1 MTGNSKI
8 RVLIYQGYASGG
20 GSKRSLWEQVKVLRA
35 MPEVE
40 LILVCSKSGWFT
52 ERLEKNRVPYEYFRG
67 LEALPKLTS
76 DLLRTNPALFFWRFF
91 KLLPRSIRLWIYLT
105 GRRADLTIIN
115 ESRDFWQMLPFLL
128 RKRPISIFNSM
139 IETELQNFQGR
150 LVCRFADYVF
160 TVSEA
165 VYAPISKWRA
175 ARGMGAVRLV
185 PLIVNTET
193 EWNEHVGCELRS
205 ELNISAK
212 TVLIG
217 SVAAIHPRKGQMDTL
232 KIFQELAC
240 DNNDLHLIIAG
251 SVTSSSSEA
260 RRYEE
265 ALHQSAAQSG
275 VSERIHFLGW
285 RARTAHV
292 RQLRKAGRPWRV
304 AGEPCDQPFPKR
316 ESPTTIVVVQEL
328 DLHAGHVDSRRALL
342 AARLT
347 PHAQR
352 ERVVHVG
359 GREGV
364 GSELSRERQPKCVG
378 PSPGGVALVAR
389 GTEGGAHDA
398 RVGLTAGPVV
408 VAHFCGARPPSP
420 RRPVQHGGNG
430 QRLVATVV
438 AHQGSVVHAGRIDD
452 LSRVQCAGRIERRLD
467 LAEGCHEPAPQHR
480 LQELGSNEPV
490 PVLARV

>member
-1 MTGNSKI
+1 VTGNSKI

-105 GRRADLTIIN
+105 GGRADLTIIN

-193 EWNEHVGCELRS
+193 EGNKHAGCELRS

-260 RRYEE
+260 RRYKE

-285 RARTAHV
+285 REDV
-292 RQLRKAGRPWRV
+292 SSWLDQLDVHLMPT
-304 AGEPCDQPFPKR
+304 QR
-316 ESPTTIVVVQEL
+316 EGLPRIGIEC
-328 DLHAGHVDSRRALL
+328 LHAGVPIVSYDLPSM
-342 AARLT
+342 
-347 PHAQR
+347 R
-352 ERVVHVG
+352 E
-359 GREGV
+359 
-364 GSELSRERQPKCVG
+364 
-378 PSPGGVALVAR
+378 
-389 GTEGGAHDA
+389 
-398 RVGLTAGPVV
+398 VV
-408 VAHFCGARPPSP
+408 VTETTGFLVPAGDLPALK
-420 RRPVQHGGNG
+420 
-430 QRLVATVV
+430 QRVAQV
-438 AHQGSVVHAGRIDD
+438 
-452 LSRVQCAGRIERRLD
+452 
-467 LAEGCHEPAPQHR
+467 LAEPQLRHR
-480 LQELGSNEPV
+480 LSEASKAYWEEKFSSEKLVVQTRDAFKDVFAKIEQQ
-490 PVLARV
+490 